1 MSKKELIKQMTLEE
15 KASLTS
21 GKDFWQTQNIDR
33 LDVPSIFLSDGPHGI
48 RKQAA
53 AADHLGLNASIPST
67 CFPTAV
73 TMANSWDLE
82 LCKELGKALGKEAAS
97 LDVNILLGPG
107 MNINV

>member
-1 MSKKELIKQMTLEE
+1 MKHDELIKQMTLEE

-21 GKDFWQTQNIDR
+21 GKNFWETQNIDR
-33 LDVPSIFLSDGPHGI
+33 LEIPSMFLSDGPHGI

-73 TMANSWDLE
+73 TMASSWNPA
-82 LCKELGKALGKEAAS
+82 LCEELGTALGKEAVD
-97 LDVNILLGPG
+97 LDVNICNGG
-107 MNINV
+107 DKI